1 MAAIEEVKVSMTEQ
15 VKPIVVGVPKETFPG
30 ERRVALIADIVP
42 SMVKSGAEVLVESGA
57 GVAAGITDESYTRK
71 GAKIATRDEIFAKSE
86 VVFQVRTFGA
96 NPAAGRADLGAM
108 RPGQIVIGMT
118 DSLNDPALSS
128 DLAKTGATVFSLELV
143 PRITRA
149 QSMDVLSSMAT
160 IAGYKAIILAA
171 DVLPRFFPM
180 FMTAAGTIAPAR
192 VFIVGVGVAGLQAI
206 ATAKR
211 LGAVV
216 SAYDIR
222 PAVKDQVKSVGAKFV
237 EFELQT
243 GEAEDK
249 GGYAKAMGE
258 EFYRK
263 QREMMAKVVK
273 EHDVVVTTAA
283 VPGKKAPILVTE
295 DMVKGMNP
303 GSVIVDLAAERGGNC
318 ESTRPGETVHVHGVT
333 VMGPLNL
340 PSTVPYH
347 ASQMFSKN
355 LIAFF
360 QNMVKNGAVDINAD
374 DEIIRDTMIT
384 KGGEV
389 VSPRVKE
396 LMGTAPK
403 S

>member
-1 MAAIEEVKVSMTEQ
+1 MTEQ

-30 ERRVALIADIVP
+30 ERRVALIADVVP
-42 SMVKSGAEVLVESGA
+42 SIIKSGAEVHVESGA
-57 GVAAGITDESYTRK
+57 GLAAGITDESYTKK
-71 GAKIATRDEIFAKSE
+71 GAKITTRDEIFAKCE

-96 NPAAGRADLGAM
+96 NRGAGRADLAM
-108 RPGQIVIGMT
+108 IRPGQIVIGTT
-118 DSLNDPALSS
+118 DSLNDPSLSA

-160 IAGYKAIILAA
+160 VAGYKAILLAA
-171 DVLPRFFPM
+171 EMLPRFFPM

-206 ATAKR
+206 STAKR

-295 DMVKGMNP
+295 DMVKGMTP
-303 GSVIVDLAAERGGNC
+303 GSVVVDLAAERGGNC
-318 ESTRPGETVHVHGVT
+318 EVTRPGETVHVHGVT

-360 QNMVKNGAVDINAD
+360 QNMVKNGVVELNTD

-396 LMGTAPK
+396 LMGTGPK
-403 S
+403 T

>member
-1 MAAIEEVKVSMTEQ
+1 MTEQ

-30 ERRVALIADIVP
+30 ERRVALIADVVP
-42 SMVKSGAEVLVESGA
+42 SIIKCGAEVLVESGA
-57 GVAAGITDESYTRK
+57 GLSAGVTDESYTKK
-71 GAKIATRDEIFAKSE
+71 GAKIATRDEVFAKCE

-96 NPAAGRADLGAM
+96 NPSAGRADLAKI
-108 RPGQIVIGMT
+108 RPGQIVIGTT
-118 DSLNDPALSS
+118 DSLNDPSLSA
-128 DLAKTGATVFSLELV
+128 DLAKSGATVFSLELV

-160 IAGYKAIILAA
+160 VAGYKAILLAA
-171 DVLPRFFPM
+171 EILPRFFPM

-206 ATAKR
+206 STAKR

-237 EFELQT
+237 EFDLQT
-243 GEAEDK
+243 AEAEDK

-263 QREMMAKVVK
+263 QREMMGNVVK
-273 EHDVVVTTAA
+273 EQDVVVTTAA
-283 VPGKKAPILVTE
+283 VPGKKAPILVTTE
-295 DMVKGMNP
+295 MVKLMNP

-318 ESTRPGETVHVHGVT
+318 ECTKPGETVVVNGVT
-333 VMGPLNL
+333 VMGPFNL

-355 LIAFF
+355 LLSFF
-360 QNMVKNGAVDINAD
+360 QNMVKGGKIELNLE

-389 VSPRVKE
+389 VSPRIKE
-396 LMGTAPK
+396 LMAAAGTR

>member
-1 MAAIEEVKVSMTEQ
+1 MTEQ

-30 ERRVALIADIVP
+30 ERRVALIADVVP
-42 SMVKSGAEVLVESGA
+42 SIIKSGAEVLVESGA
-57 GVAAGITDESYTRK
+57 GLAAGITDESYTKK
-71 GAKIATRDEIFAKSE
+71 GAKIATRDEIFAKCE

-96 NPAAGRADLGAM
+96 NPESGRADLAKI
-108 RPGQIVIGMT
+108 RPGQIVIGTT
-118 DSLNDPALSS
+118 DSLNDPSLSA

-160 IAGYKAIILAA
+160 VAGYKAILLAA
-171 DVLPRFFPM
+171 EMLPRFFPM

-206 ATAKR
+206 STAKR

-222 PAVKDQVKSVGAKFV
+222 PAVKEQVKSVGAKFV

-243 GEAEDK
+243 AEAEDK

-263 QREMMAKVVK
+263 QREMMGKVVR

-295 DMVKGMNP
+295 DMVKQMNP
-303 GSVIVDLAAERGGNC
+303 GSVVIDLAAERGGNC
-318 ESTRPGETVHVHGVT
+318 ESTKPGETVVVNGVT
-333 VMGPLNL
+333 VLGPLNL
-340 PSTVPYH
+340 PATVPYH

-355 LIAFF
+355 LLSFF
-360 QNMVKNGAVDINAD
+360 QNMVKDGAMNLNLE

-389 VSPRVKE
+389 VSPRIKE
-396 LMGTAPK
+396 LMAAAGSK

>member
-1 MAAIEEVKVSMTEQ
+1 MTDQ

-30 ERRVALIADIVP
+30 ERRVALIADVVP
-42 SMVKSGAEVLVESGA
+42 AIVKSGAEVFIESGA
-57 GVAAGITDESYTRK
+57 GVSAGITDESYTKK
-71 GAKIATRDEIFAKSE
+71 GAKIASRDEIFAKSE
-86 VVFQVRTFGA
+86 VIFQVRTFGA
-96 NPAAGRADLGAM
+96 NPAEGRADLGKI
-108 RPGQIVIGMT
+108 RPGQIVIGTT
-118 DSLNDPALSS
+118 DSLNDPTLST

-160 IAGYKAIILAA
+160 IAGYKAILLAA
-171 DVLPRFFPM
+171 EVLPRFFPM

-192 VFIVGVGVAGLQAI
+192 VFIIGVGVAGLQAI

-237 EFELQT
+237 EFDLQT

-258 EFYRK
+258 EFYRR
-263 QREMMAKVVK
+263 QREMMGKVVRD
-273 EHDVVVTTAA
+273 HDVVVTTAA

-295 DMVKGMNP
+295 DMVKAMTP
-303 GSVIVDLAAERGGNC
+303 GSVVVDLAAERGGNC
-318 ESTRPGETVHVHGVT
+318 ESTRPGETVNVNGVT

-347 ASQMFSKN
+347 ASQMFAKN
-355 LIAFF
+355 LLSFF
-360 QNMVKNGAVDINAD
+360 QNMVKDGAVNLNLE

-384 KGGEV
+384 KAGEV
-389 VSPRVKE
+389 VSPRIKE
-396 LMGTAPK
+396 LMAAAGPK

>member
-1 MAAIEEVKVSMTEQ
+1 MTEQ

-30 ERRVALIADIVP
+30 ERRVALIADVVP
-42 SMVKSGAEVLVESGA
+42 SIIKCGAEVLVESGA
-57 GVAAGITDESYTRK
+57 GLSAGVTDESYTKK
-71 GAKIATRDEIFAKSE
+71 GAKIATRDEVFAKCE

-96 NPAAGRADLGAM
+96 NPSAGRADLAKI
-108 RPGQIVIGMT
+108 RPGQIVIGTT
-118 DSLNDPALSS
+118 DSLNDPSLSA
-128 DLAKTGATVFSLELV
+128 DLAKSGATVFSLELV

-160 IAGYKAIILAA
+160 VAGYKAILLAA
-171 DVLPRFFPM
+171 EILPRFFPM

-206 ATAKR
+206 STAKR

-237 EFELQT
+237 EFDLQT
-243 GEAEDK
+243 AEAEDK

-263 QREMMAKVVK
+263 QREMMGNVVK
-273 EHDVVVTTAA
+273 EQDVVVTTAA
-283 VPGKKAPILVTE
+283 VPGKKAPILVTT
-295 DMVKGMNP
+295 DMVKLMNP

-318 ESTRPGETVHVHGVT
+318 ECTKPGETVVVNGVT
-333 VMGPLNL
+333 VMGPFNL

-355 LIAFF
+355 LLSFF
-360 QNMVKNGAVDINAD
+360 QNMVKGGKIELNLE

-396 LMGTAPK
+396 LMAAAGTK

>member
-1 MAAIEEVKVSMTEQ
+1 MAEQ
-15 VKPIVVGVPKETFPG
+15 GKPIVVGVPKETFPG
-30 ERRVALIADIVP
+30 ERRVALIADVIPTVI
-42 SMVKSGAEVLVESGA
+42 KSGAEVLVESGA
-57 GVAAGITDESYTRK
+57 GVGAGIMDESYTRK
-71 GAKIATRDEIFAKSE
+71 GAKIVSRDEIFAKSD
-86 VVFQVRTFGA
+86 VIFQVRTFGA
-96 NPAAGRADLGAM
+96 NPDAGRADLGKV
-108 RPGQIVIGMT
+108 RQGQIVIGLT
-118 DSLNDPALSS
+118 ESLSDPALSKEFARCGGS
-128 DLAKTGATVFSLELV
+128 VFSLELV

-171 DVLPRFFPM
+171 EVLPKFFPM

-206 ATAKR
+206 STAKR

-237 EFELQT
+237 ELELEA
-243 GEAEDK
+243 GDAEDK

-263 QREMMAKVVK
+263 QREMMTKIVK

-295 DMVKGMNP
+295 EMVKGMIP

-318 ESTRPGETVHVHGVT
+318 ELTRPGETIQAHGVT
-333 VMGPLNL
+333 IMGPLNL
-340 PSTVPYH
+340 PATVSYH
-347 ASQMFSKN
+347 ASQMYSKN
-355 LIAFF
+355 ITAFF
-360 QNMVKNGAVDINAD
+360 QNMVKDGAINLNME
-374 DEIIRDTMIT
+374 DEIIRDTLIT
-384 KGGEV
+384 RGGEI
-389 VSPRVKE
+389 VSPRIKE
-396 LMGTAPK
+396 LLGVSQAGV
-403 S
+403 